1 MNKLLLTT
9 LLVLCPYLAMGQS
22 NQKTTRKAPLI
33 GISCSHPGRS
43 SSTQMTYTESVIQA
57 GGTPILIS
65 ITTDSLV
72 LTDIAN
78 RLDGIILIGG
88 GDIHPSYFN
97 ESPIE
102 QLGEVDSLR
111 DVYDMALIR
120 LATRR
125 NIPMF
130 GICRGEQLI
139 NVAFGGTLYQDIP
152 TQHPDTTVCHQ
163 QQEPSSIPTHTVHLT
178 PGSAMASITGQTQ
191 LFTNTHHHQAVKQV
205 APGFSVTGWSS
216 DSIPEAIESSHEYPI
231 WGVQFHPEALA
242 TAGDSISARF
252 FYFLVQKAA
261 TYRHAKEIHR
271 RILSLDTHTDTPLD
285 FDVSYNIGTREKTQ
299 VCLPKMREG
308 KLDGQY
314 LACWVRQGPC
324 DEENSLK
331 AIDRVDELIRHIYR
345 QVEMNGEQCAIART
359 PDDLSRL
366 KTEGKKAFYI
376 GIENGYGIGK
386 DLKNITRFHD
396 AGVTYITLCHTRNND
411 ICDSSSDTTARW
423 NGLSPYGRKVVKEMN
438 RLGIMIDLSHA
449 AESTFWDVLKY
460 SKAPVIVS
468 HSSASAIYRHDR
480 NLTDEQLRALAAH
493 GGVAQACLVDEFLNP
508 DAKKTNLT
516 DFMKH
521 LLHMVEVAG
530 IDHVGI
536 GSDFDGGGGV
546 KGCNGDNDFIN
557 ITVRLLEHG
566 FTETDIAKIWGGKF
580 LRVMKQVQTK

>member
-22 NQKTTRKAPLI
+22 NQKNNQESPLI

-285 FDVSYNIGTREKTQ
+285 FDVSYNIGTRENAG
-299 VCLPKMREG
+299 LPAQDARREIG
-308 KLDGQY
+308 WTIPGMLG
-314 LACWVRQGPC
+314 ASRPVR
-324 DEENSLK
+324 
-331 AIDRVDELIRHIYR
+331 
-345 QVEMNGEQCAIART
+345 
-359 PDDLSRL
+359 
-366 KTEGKKAFYI
+366 
-376 GIENGYGIGK
+376 
-386 DLKNITRFHD
+386 
-396 AGVTYITLCHTRNND
+396 
-411 ICDSSSDTTARW
+411 
-423 NGLSPYGRKVVKEMN
+423 
-438 RLGIMIDLSHA
+438 
-449 AESTFWDVLKY
+449 
-460 SKAPVIVS
+460 
-468 HSSASAIYRHDR
+468 
-480 NLTDEQLRALAAH
+480 
-493 GGVAQACLVDEFLNP
+493 
-508 DAKKTNLT
+508 
-516 DFMKH
+516 
-521 LLHMVEVAG
+521 
-530 IDHVGI
+530 
-536 GSDFDGGGGV
+536 
-546 KGCNGDNDFIN
+546 
-557 ITVRLLEHG
+557 
-566 FTETDIAKIWGGKF
+566 
-580 LRVMKQVQTK
+580 